1 MGTSDTEYLN
11 LPVFVG
17 FGDGRARVRREGTGC
32 ERSPCEG
39 SREEARRGSP
49 SSLRHGTGALPRVRG
64 TPSPIRARLPVLVD
78 AQAAAPAFAAG
89 IPLHRGWVG
98 VGFWKCRFTSST
110 RLQI

>member
-49 SSLRHGTGALPRVRG
+49 SSPRDGAGALPRVRRNAVPDQG
-64 TPSPIRARLPVLVD
+64 KITRPS
-78 AQAAAPAFAAG
+78 
-89 IPLHRGWVG
+89 
-98 VGFWKCRFTSST
+98 
-110 RLQI
+110 